1 MYVREARE
9 GREMDLGKVRELMNK
24 LNHGDAKRG
33 VGKATS
39 VKTWRTDLAETD
51 DPDGNLLDASVGRVD
66 EAEFKLGHV
75 GPASP
80 CDNDDV
86 ADD

>member
-1 MYVREARE
+1 
-9 GREMDLGKVRELMNK
+9 MDLKKVRELMNK
-24 LNHGDAKRG
+24 LNHGDSKHG

-51 DPDGNLLDASVGRVD
+51 DPDGNLLDARVGRVD
-66 EAEFKLGHV
+66 EAEFPLGYV

-80 CDNDDV
+80 RDNDDA